1 MKTGDNEPA
10 ELDSGSDYRKL
21 PSCKISGESRKGS
34 VMTEAHHRDLS
45 QVERGVEAALRN
57 FAGNGAADG
66 GKVPSIT
73 AAERIDKIGNMSALA
88 IVEASE
94 MTAKDIEEAA
104 QAAVDMAADIMEEA
118 HQLATE
124 LRENGRKMS
133 EHLKE
138 FAALANRVST
148 AMRNTRAE
156 VLNPTETL
164 PKN

>member
-1 MKTGDNEPA
+1 
-10 ELDSGSDYRKL
+10 
-21 PSCKISGESRKGS
+21 
-34 VMTEAHHRDLS
+34 MTEMRHRDLS

-57 FAGNGAADG
+57 FAGNGANAG
-66 GKVPSIT
+66 GEVPEIT

-88 IVEASE
+88 IIEASE
-94 MTAKDIEEAA
+94 TTAKDIEAAA
-104 QAAVDMAADIMEEA
+104 QSAVDIAADIMEEA
-118 HQLATE
+118 RQLATE

-156 VLNPTETL
+156 VLNPSETL
-164 PKN
+164 PEN